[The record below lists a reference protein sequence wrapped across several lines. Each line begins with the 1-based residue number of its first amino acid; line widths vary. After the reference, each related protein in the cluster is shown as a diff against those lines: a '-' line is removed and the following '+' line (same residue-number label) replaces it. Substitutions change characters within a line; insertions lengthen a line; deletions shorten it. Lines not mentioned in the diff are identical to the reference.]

1 MTSDQLV
8 MSAAM
13 ASFFLIGVWSV
24 LRPAGMIGW
33 ARRAHPELREDDPV
47 IQFYVKLIGTA
58 FIIVSIVVTAAI
70 LRSP

>member
-1 MTSDQLV
+1 MILALS
-8 MSAAM
+8 
-13 ASFFLIGVWSV
+13 SFFLIGVWSV

-58 FIIVSIVVTAAI
+58 FIIVSIVLTAAI
-70 LRSP
+70 LRST

>member
-1 MTSDQLV
+1 
-8 MSAAM
+8 M

-47 IQFYVKLIGTA
+47 IQFYVKVNGTA
-58 FIIVSIVVTAAI
+58 LIIVSIVVTAAI